1 MGTEQTGVMLYGT
14 CRKWKFST
22 MGMGCSACE
31 NGTQTRFSSKEAMC
45 RSRNQE
51 QARTLRSQQNIWK
64 EKYYFV
70 YLQLKVAIIED
81 MDDNKIVIYQTE
93 DGQTQI
99 DVRLEN
105 ETVWL
110 TQAQMVDLFQTTKQ
124 NVSLHV
130 GNVFKE
136 GELEQEATVK
146 EYLTVQKEGKR
157 DVTRQ
162 VKYYNLDVI
171 ISVGYRVKSKRGTAF
186 RIWARK
192 VLKDYLVKGYAVNE
206 RIRKEQIGELRQL
219 VGMLGRTIQSQPV
232 LSTDESNALFEVVTD
247 YTYAL
252 DTLDNY
258 DYQRLTIQE
267 TTQEEPF
274 HATYEN
280 AMKEI
285 NRLREKFGGSVLFGN
300 EKDDSFKSSIGQ
312 IYQTFG
318 GKELYPSVEEKAAML
333 LYLVTKNH
341 SFSDGNKRI
350 AATLFLWFLNNNR
363 ILYHADGSKR
373 IPDNT
378 LVALTLMIAESRTE
392 EKDVMV
398 KVVVNLINRN
408 N

>member
-1 MGTEQTGVMLYGT
+1 MDSNNQIIIYQTEDGQT
-14 CRKWKFST
+14 
-22 MGMGCSACE
+22 
-31 NGTQTRFSSKEAMC
+31 
-45 RSRNQE
+45 NQ
-51 QARTLRSQQNIWK
+51 
-64 EKYYFV
+64 
-70 YLQLKVAIIED
+70 II
-81 MDDNKIVIYQTE
+81 IYQTE
-93 DGQTQI
+93 DGQTQV

-110 TQAQMVDLFQTTKQ
+110 TQAQMVELFQTTKQ

-146 EYLTVQKEGKR
+146 EYLTVQKEGERNVSRK
-157 DVTRQ
+157 

-192 VLKDYLVKGYAVNE
+192 ILKDYLIKGYAVNE
-206 RIRKEQIGELRQL
+206 RLRKEQIGELRQL
-219 VGMLGRTIQSQPV
+219 VGMLGRTIQSQPL
-232 LSTDESNALFEVVTD
+232 LSNDETNALFEVVTD

-258 DYQRLTIQE
+258 DYERLTINK
-267 TTQEEPF
+267 TTKEEPF

-280 AMKEI
+280 AMEAI
-285 NRLREKFGGSVLFGN
+285 NGLREKFGGSVLFGN
-300 EKDDSFKSSIGQ
+300 EKDESFKSSIGQ

-318 GKELYPSVEEKAAML
+318 GEELYPSVEEKAAML

-350 AATLFLWFLNNNR
+350 AATLFLWFLNNNH
-363 ILYHADGSKR
+363 ILYHPDGSKR
-373 IPDNT
+373 IADST

-398 KVVVNLINRN
+398 KVVVNLINKN
-408 N
+408 NDE